1 MSYTGLRLTGRNAV
15 TTRPSDKPQT
25 VSGDTWARDR
35 SSAGADDGTDIDATW
50 VNRVRAVIE
59 AAVTALDASKLA
71 DGDAQLANALL
82 AKLAN
87 YATLDSPAL
96 TGTPTAPTPDV
107 GSDDQRIATTAFV
120 VAALDALV
128 NAAPGALDT
137 LNELAQALGD
147 DPNFAATV
155 TAALA
160 TKAPQAT
167 TYTKVEVDG
176 GFHAKSASLMPPAN
190 NGAALGASGTA
201 WSDLF
206 LASGAVINFNA
217 GDVILTHNTNQI
229 TVSGGVWIC
238 TYPGPSL
245 RARNTTD
252 AAVNVAFI
260 VESDRATPA
269 TWDTVCQDFYLS
281 NSAGTPTPFA
291 RIGCTTPDITAGSED
306 ARIDFSTRAAGSL
319 STRMSMLSTA
329 LFPVTHDGM
338 SLGITDGRFSDL
350 FLASGATIQ
359 FGDASSTDAQI
370 THSAGVLNVSTGAL
384 KVGGTNVALVTDIGG
399 GAKITHEAATPG
411 FTTASGTDVVAWTS
425 AEIVKIASQAAAQML
440 LVDVVAAVTASRSG
454 LNAGAVLTLQRRT
467 FDGSTWSAW
476 QDATP
481 ALTLHGNAG
490 GSTSTAITG
499 TLSDIATVDL
509 TNKTKAQ
516 VQLLARVRETGSTPS
531 LTLNAVRLRTQE
543 VPL

>member
-1 MSYTGLRLTGRNAV
+1 MSYTGLRLTGRNAI
-15 TTRPSDKPQT
+15 TTRPADKPQA
-25 VSGDTWARDR
+25 VAGDTWARDR

-59 AAVTALDASKLA
+59 AAVAALDASKLA

-82 AKLAN
+82 SSLAD

-107 GSDDQRIATTAFV
+107 GSDDQRIATTGFV

-128 NAAPGALDT
+128 NAAPGSLDT

-167 TYTKVEVDG
+167 TYTKTEVDG
-176 GFHAKSASLMPPAN
+176 GFHAKGASLTPTSN
-190 NGAALGASGTA
+190 DGAALGASGIA

-206 LASGAVINFNA
+206 LASGAVIKFND
-217 GDVILTHNTNQI
+217 GDVILTHGANQI
-229 TVSGGVWIC
+229 TVSGGLWFC
-238 TYPGPSL
+238 SYPGTPL

-252 AAVNVAFI
+252 AATNVACI
-260 VESDRATPA
+260 LESDRATPA
-269 TWDTVCQDFYLS
+269 TWDTVTQDFYLS
-281 NSAGTPTPFA
+281 NSAGTQTLFA
-291 RIGCTTPDITAGSED
+291 RIGCTTPNITAGAEES
-306 ARIDFSTRAAGSL
+306 RLDFSTKVSGTLA
-319 STRMSMLSTA
+319 TRMSLLSTA
-329 LFPVTHDGM
+329 LFPTTHDTLT
-338 SLGITDGRFSDL
+338 LGVNYGRWSDL

-359 FGDASSTDAQI
+359 FGAGGSTDAQI

-384 KVGGTNVALVTDIGG
+384 QVGGTNVALVTDIGG
-399 GAKITHEAATPG
+399 GANITHESAAPA
-411 FTTASGTDVVAWTS
+411 FTTSSGTDVVAWTS
-425 AEIVKIASQAAAQML
+425 AEIVKVGAQAAARML
-440 LVDVVAAVTASRSG
+440 LVDIAAALTASRNG
-454 LNAGAVLTLQRRT
+454 LNAGAVMTLQRRT

-476 QDATP
+476 ENASA
-481 ALTLHGNAG
+481 ALTLHVNAVA
-490 GSTSTAITG
+490 TATAITG

-516 VQLLARVRETGSTPS
+516 VQILARVLTTGSTPS

-543 VPL
+543 VRQ